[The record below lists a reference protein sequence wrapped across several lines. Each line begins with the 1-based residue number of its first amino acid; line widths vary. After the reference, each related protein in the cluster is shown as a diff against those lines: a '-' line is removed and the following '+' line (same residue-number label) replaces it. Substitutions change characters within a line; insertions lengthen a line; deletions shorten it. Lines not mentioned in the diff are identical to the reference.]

1 MFISGPSIV
10 SRLAFLI
17 CGIIVFLATTSVYC
31 EDDDDTNSWNI
42 TVMERLRM
50 QLFTNYDKNAYPLIS
65 SGIRTNISMGLS
77 IIYTDIDEFDGKVM
91 LHGWLHLRWQD
102 EDRTWTP
109 ESFHNITTIHI
120 SPNEIWKPDITLF
133 NSAGNED
140 DFVGDT
146 QILLTFDGKFIW
158 VPPVLYTAYCNLNL
172 KLWPYDVQV
181 CRLKIGSWTLTSI
194 DSSFLNFKETMDYK
208 DIVESSEWEII
219 DARLEYLMNDYY
231 NYIEYTFQL
240 ERRSSMYT
248 AVIFTPASCI
258 VLLTLSSF
266 WLPVQMGEKILLNGV
281 MIVTVAG
288 FLMYFA
294 QLLPILAK
302 NTPLIVLFYSASLL
316 LLSFSTII
324 AVTVLYL
331 STASH
336 KQRVPKFIQNIL
348 HGSLGKVLLLTQFT
362 VEAEPPSLLNN
373 GIKEMGEHVYDSVD
387 AADIVVAAD
396 GTTTTQSCSVTHN
409 RSIQFEWILLSTA
422 IDRIWFLIFCI
433 IFILLATM
441 YAV

>member
-1 MFISGPSIV
+1 MFISGPWLV

-17 CGIIVFLATTSVYC
+17 YGLIAFSATSVYC
-31 EDDDDTNSWNI
+31 DDENDETNSWNI

-65 SGIRTNISMGLS
+65 SGIRTNVSMGLS

-109 ESFHNITTIHI
+109 ELFDNITTIHI
-120 SPNEIWKPDITLF
+120 SPNEVWKPEITLF
-133 NSAGNED
+133 NSAGNEAD
-140 DFVGDT
+140 YIGET
-146 QILLTFDGKFIW
+146 QIVLTFEGKFIW

-172 KLWPYDVQV
+172 KLWPYDVQI
-181 CRLKIGSWTLTSI
+181 CELKIGSWTWTQI
-194 DSSFLNFKETMDYK
+194 DSSFVHFKETLDYK

-219 DARLEYLMNDYY
+219 DARIAYHMSNFY

-281 MIVTVAG
+281 MIVIVAG

-294 QLLPILAK
+294 QLLPILAE
-302 NTPLIVLFYSASLL
+302 NTPLVVLFYSASLL

-324 AVTVLYL
+324 AVIVLYL
-331 STASH
+331 STTSH

-348 HGSLGKVLLLTQFT
+348 HGSLGRILLLTQFT

-387 AADIVVAAD
+387 AGDVIAD
-396 GTTTTQSCSVTHN
+396 GTTTSNTQSFSITHN
-409 RSIQFEWILLSTA
+409 RSIQFEWTLLSTA
-422 IDRIWFLIFCI
+422 IDRIWFLIFCV
-433 IFILLATM
+433 IFILLATI